1 MCLVFCVV
9 VYVFLNFVGVDS
21 WDYFKA
27 NASCRRPP
35 KYERYKRNKHI
46 KIEQMGNGHIR
57 TYAVLEGFNQ
67 NGYLHHNRGIAVC
80 EAQVPGIVFGCIA
93 ESVSKAEKQAE
104 FQLAFFKKYDFT

>member
-1 MCLVFCVV
+1 MPPTPKIWKIQKEF
-9 VYVFLNFVGVDS
+9 YIQKLNK
-21 WDYFKA
+21 W
-27 NASCRRPP
+27 
-35 KYERYKRNKHI
+35 E
-46 KIEQMGNGHIR
+46 IR

-93 ESVSKAEKQAE
+93 ESVSKADKQAE